1 MPINTHQAPIVFT
14 LNNTDIHH
22 TYTATAFVI
31 VERLLG
37 DRKSSI
43 HKFISDLGYFT
54 AADFFVLN
62 TRIINVRNKRVPMN
76 EKHIIIYFAVV
87 HFACAALLIDEEMS
101 ILNYNG
107 TDDSTENLEEIREKV
122 LSFGT
127 VIGKKFRADFKDRK
141 IFMAAVAK
149 IASI

>member
-1 MPINTHQAPIVFT
+1 MPINAHQAPIVFT

-54 AADFFVLN
+54 AADFFLLN
-62 TRIINVRNKRVPMN
+62 TRIINVRNKRIPMN

-87 HFACAALLIDEEMS
+87 HFACAAFLIDEEMS

-122 LSFGT
+122 LSFGI